1 MSFELEATE
10 SGNPI
15 DIPAG
20 VHAGTVMAIEKA
32 EGQFYGGGQVKF
44 TVELDGQ
51 TKDDGSPLDMWAWA
65 NAKLST
71 KSKLTRWVK
80 ALGQTPVIG
89 QTFDVE
95 KLAGLRCGVLVER
108 EELKDGVRCRVKEL
122 LPPTN
127 GSKPQATAHP
137 MEEPEY
143 CSEPDCVQNLAYFD
157 ADGKPYC
164 TQHGPLSWK
173 VDPA

>member
-1 MSFELEATE
+1 MSLELEFTE

-20 VHAGTVMAIEKA
+20 VYGGTIAAVEEAD
-32 EGQFYGGGQVKF
+32 GQFYKGGQVKF

-65 NAKLST
+65 NAKFST

-80 ALGQTPVIG
+80 ALGQKPVIG
-89 QTFDVE
+89 QTFHMQQ
-95 KLAGLRCGVLVER
+95 LTGLRCGVLVER
-108 EELKDGVRCRVKEL
+108 EESKEGVRCRIAEI

-137 MEEPEY
+137 MEEPAE
-143 CSEPDCVQNLAYFD
+143 DRCVECFAPLAYFG
-157 ADGKPYC
+157 ADGKAFC
-164 TQHGPLSWK
+164 SEHGPLAGK
-173 VDPA
+173 VAS

>member
-15 DIPAG
+15 DIPGG
-20 VHAGTVMAIEKA
+20 VYAGTIGAIEKA

-44 TVELDGQ
+44 TDELDGQ
-51 TKDDGSPLDMWAWA
+51 TKEDGSPLDMWAWA

-80 ALGQTPVIG
+80 ALGQAPTIG
-89 QTFDVE
+89 EVFDVE

-108 EELKDGVRCRVKEL
+108 LELKEGVRCRLKEL

-127 GSKPQATAHP
+127 GSKPQAHP
-137 MEEPEY
+137 LEEPADR
-143 CSEPDCVQNLAYFD
+143 CIKCFAPVSYFS
-157 ADGKPYC
+157 ADGKAYC
-164 TQHGPLSWK
+164 GTHGPLAGR
-173 VDPA
+173 VAD